1 MKTCVLKT
9 KKNDNRQ
16 KQLTVTTM
24 LQKNQ
29 LMKVESS
36 NPSRIYEQI
45 LPLKKTYNTLEE
57 ALQLFWPEVKK
68 IRS

>member
-1 MKTCVLKT
+1 
-9 KKNDNRQ
+9 
-16 KQLTVTTM
+16 M

-29 LMKVESS
+29 LIKVESF

-45 LPLKKTYNTLEE
+45 LPLKKTYNTLKE

>member
-1 MKTCVLKT
+1 
-9 KKNDNRQ
+9 
-16 KQLTVTTM
+16 M

-29 LMKVESS
+29 LIKVESF

-57 ALQLFWPEVKK
+57 ALQLFWPEVKI